1 MATAQITADDRDG
14 EGNEFAQLLDL
25 LGIDTSERVAICSQ
39 KPGGTFTATV
49 PRDRADAVALATS
62 STYVDRCDVWFG
74 VNPVELPAGQSGRGG
89 DEHVRRAVA
98 LFADIDIKQ
107 GGVGGTE
114 VANTVT
120 KEISAALG
128 QFPTAV
134 VFSGHGGHA
143 YWVLDPEDDG
153 WTLDTTAKRSAA
165 QAIYRRFHRLCVDIA
180 AAYGGNVD
188 NVSQLSRILRVPGT
202 RNRKDPDA
210 PIRVKLYT
218 WPFGTGGPLSLAEV
232 AEALDAYGVPE
243 LAEDSARVGEVIC
256 PPESWE
262 FGSDTDPY
270 VAAMVAGWATD
281 TPKSR
286 HGWLVSQA
294 TRLACAHRLG
304 LVSVEDHD
312 NAVAALDARFT
323 SLLGQHGEPR
333 KPTPGEVAGALAW
346 GTLRAAAMTD
356 DQAAED
362 IGIGPLG
369 FGDGQVSAAVTRSRK
384 AGKAGNDSLNL
395 PAEFWDARPY
405 LDHIRQFAWHRMTP
419 PDAVLNAVFSELSS
433 RIPPSVRI
441 DTGILTPM
449 PLHHYAGLVG
459 PSGGF
464 KSTSM
469 SVATK
474 AVTFT
479 NAWSGDAWEQPE
491 GLMVDP
497 EDDCEGPYRWPLG
510 SGQGI
515 VEAFIGQKP
524 VGPVDGR
531 GNRRAVRAQVRS
543 NLLLSTDEGNDLV
556 KACADANSI
565 VGEVLRALWAGKLA
579 GQGNAKVENRRIL
592 HEGTYTLAVVA
603 GFQEDVLARFF
614 CDSAL
619 ENGDPQRWL
628 FAYSIAPEVPA
639 DRVADPGPLSVVIP
653 GRMISLCDELRER
666 VRREHWERLNGAA
679 RLAQVESQRPALL
692 ARVAAM
698 LAILDGRTVV
708 SADDW
713 GLAQI
718 MCDTS
723 MRIAEHVRER
733 RRRKADRGKAQERAD
748 KVAEAVAI
756 TTATTGSPAE
766 RAAVRITSA
775 ITTHGYLTDAG
786 RQRAKWSGEKGIRV
800 QVFNKNDRADADAG
814 LALLVDSEQVIAL
827 TEGRSQYVE
836 LNA

>member
-1 MATAQITADDRDG
+1 MATAQISADARDG
-14 EGNEFAQLLDL
+14 EGSEFAVLLDL
-25 LGIDTSERVAICSQ
+25 LGIDATDRVAICSQ
-39 KPGGTFTATV
+39 KPGGSFNGTV
-49 PRDRADAVALATS
+49 PICRADAEAVATS
-62 STYVDRCDVWFG
+62 SPYVERRDVWFG
-74 VNPVELPAGQSGRGG
+74 VNPVELPAGHTGRGG
-89 DEHVRRAVA
+89 DEHVSRCVA
-98 LFADIDIKQ
+98 LFADIDIKR

-120 KEISAALG
+120 KEISAALR
-128 QFPTAV
+128 QSPAAV

-153 WTLDTTAKRSAA
+153 WTLDTAAKRIAA

-180 AAYGGNVD
+180 ASYGGSVD

-202 RNRKDPDA
+202 FNRKEPDA
-210 PIRVKLYT
+210 PIRVKLHP
-218 WPFGTGGPLSLAEV
+218 WPFGTGGPLSVTEV

-243 LAEDSARVGEVIC
+243 LAEDSARVGEVIS
-256 PPESWE
+256 PPEEWQ
-262 FGSDTDPY
+262 FGTETDPY
-270 VAAMVAGWATD
+270 IAAMVTGWVTD
-281 TPKSR
+281 TPASR

-294 TRLACAHRLG
+294 TRLACAHRIG
-304 LVSVEDHD
+304 LVSADDHGK
-312 NAVAALDARFT
+312 AVAALDARFG
-323 SLLGQHGEPR
+323 LLLARHGEPR

-346 GTLRAAAMTD
+346 GMQRAAAMTD
-356 DQAAED
+356 EQAAAD
-362 IGIGPLG
+362 IGMTQIG
-369 FGDGQVSAAVTRSRK
+369 FGDGHIGVAASGGENTGS
-384 AGKAGNDSLNL
+384 SLNL
-395 PAEFWDARPY
+395 PAEFWAARSH
-405 LDHIRQFAWHRMTP
+405 LDHIRRFAWARMTP
-419 PDAVLNAVFSELSS
+419 PDAVLNAVLAELSA

-469 SVATK
+469 SVAAK

-479 NAWSGDAWEQPE
+479 NAWAGDAWELPE

-497 EDDCEGPYRWPLG
+497 EYDCEGPYRWPLG

-524 VGPVDGR
+524 VGTADAKGS
-531 GNRRAVRAQVRS
+531 RRTVRAQVRS

-556 KACADANSI
+556 KACADPNSI

-592 HEGTYTLAVVA
+592 HEGSYTLAVVA

-614 CDSAL
+614 STSAL
-619 ENGDPQRWL
+619 ENGDPQRWV

-639 DRVADPGPLSVVIP
+639 EPVPDPGPLGVVVP
-653 GRMISLCDELRER
+653 GRMITLCDDLRER
-666 VRREHWERLNGAA
+666 VRHEHWERLNGAA
-679 RLAQVESQRPALL
+679 RLSQMESQRPALL
-692 ARVAAM
+692 ARAGAL

-708 SADDW
+708 SVDDW
-713 GLAQI
+713 DLAEI

-723 MRIAEHVRER
+723 MRIARHAQDR
-733 RRRKADRGKAQERAD
+733 RRRKVERGKAQEQAD

-775 ITTHGYLTDAG
+775 IMTHGYLTDAG
-786 RQRAKWSGEKGIRV
+786 RHRVKWSGEKGIRV

-814 LALLVDSEQVIAL
+814 LALLVDSEQVAAL
-827 TEGRSQYVE
+827 TEGRTQYVE